1 MNISVN
7 VENLAP
13 CKKLLRIEVDVAD
26 VDSAFNEV
34 TGEYRKHAQL
44 PGFRPGKAPRA
55 IVEKN
60 FATKINEE
68 VKKKLLQG
76 AYESALEKES
86 LKAAVYPE
94 IEEIQFGRGQAF
106 KFAATV
112 EAEPEF
118 ELPEYKGL
126 KVRRET
132 KVIGEDEVTAAL
144 EKLREQRVDYNDVD
158 RELQRGDIGVVDYT
172 GSSEGQPLSE
182 IAPTARGLTEQKS
195 FWIRAESEEFIP
207 GFADQLIGMKAGEE
221 RPVEVDFPA
230 DFVSQE
236 LAGKKGTYEVKL
248 TQVKE
253 RILPEVDEEFAKSFG
268 GESLEK
274 MKEGIKNDLE
284 SEQKFQEYRDVRDQ
298 LVKDLMEQAKFD
310 LPETVVATETRNV
323 VYNIV
328 AENQRRGLGK
338 DVIEEQK
345 DQIFSAANANAKEKV
360 KAMYLLSRI
369 AEKEGIKAEQEE
381 LAARV
386 QAMAQQYQMPVDK
399 LIKQLKERDGFGEI
413 HEQVLVGKVLDF
425 LQLNANV
432 EEVPAAA
439 A

>member
-1 MNISVN
+1 
-7 VENLAP
+7 
-13 CKKLLRIEVDVAD
+13 
-26 VDSAFNEV
+26 
-34 TGEYRKHAQL
+34 
-44 PGFRPGKAPRA
+44 
-55 IVEKN
+55 
-60 FATKINEE
+60 
-68 VKKKLLQG
+68 
-76 AYESALEKES
+76 
-86 LKAAVYPE
+86 
-94 IEEIQFGRGQAF
+94 
-106 KFAATV
+106 
-112 EAEPEF
+112 
-118 ELPEYKGL
+118 
-126 KVRRET
+126 
-132 KVIGEDEVTAAL
+132 
-144 EKLREQRVDYNDVD
+144 
-158 RELQRGDIGVVDYT
+158 
-172 GSSEGQPLSE
+172 
-182 IAPTARGLTEQKS
+182 
-195 FWIRAESEEFIP
+195 
-207 GFADQLIGMKAGEE
+207 MKAGEE

-284 SEQKFQEYRDVRDQ
+284 SEQKFQENRDVRDQ

-323 VYNIV
+323 
-328 AENQRRGLGK
+328 GK